1 MQRNF
6 ILEQLQHLSNLKI
19 AILVKFQM
27 VEACFLTIINRF
39 EIVAISGT
47 ASVYEHFAFSRLAV
61 EEISG
66 QRCSARSNV
75 RLQLARI
82 IFNNLFRV
90 AASSLRFAGLFALF
104 LAFEI
109 VAIAVASSVKE
120 HMAFSGFVIEI
131 IPFKG
136 ASAGSRIN
144 LIKAMVIFWKQN
156 WYQLHR
162 YVDICTGVRTLIAQV
177 HFVFY

>member
-1 MQRNF
+1 MRKCHPAMQRNF

-66 QRCSARSNV
+66 KRCSARSNV

-90 AASSLRFAGLFALF
+90 AASILRLRFAGLFALF

-120 HMAFSGFVIEI
+120 HMAFSGFVVEI
-131 IPFKG
+131 VPFKG
-136 ASAGSRIN
+136 ASASSGIN
-144 LIKAMVIFWKQN
+144 LIKTMI
-156 WYQLHR
+156 
-162 YVDICTGVRTLIAQV
+162 ICKKE
-177 HFVFY
+177 